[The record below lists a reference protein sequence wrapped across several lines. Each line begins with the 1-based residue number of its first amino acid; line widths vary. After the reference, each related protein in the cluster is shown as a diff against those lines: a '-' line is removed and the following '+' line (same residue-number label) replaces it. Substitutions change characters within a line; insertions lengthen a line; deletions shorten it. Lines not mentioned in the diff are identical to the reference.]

1 MDTFRRLATPKFGHT
16 ETQTHTYRER
26 KKQKHRAVCAKE
38 KKHGKR
44 MKVFANRL
52 PCAPLLP
59 TTTLSLSLSLSFQFS
74 VFTLGEHKDFFSL
87 SLSLTETLF
96 HSLTPS
102 SLSFSHLNFSIF
114 CVSRF
119 AKNEVQIFLQMPSS
133 ELSSNRI
140 LARLLFLRLPTFV
153 CVNFIVDLCYTL
165 FKHSDWLFKFLTNHN
180 AKKLGMELSYAK
192 F

>member
-1 MDTFRRLATPKFGHT
+1 MCSTF
-16 ETQTHTYRER
+16 TYY
-26 KKQKHRAVCAKE
+26 
-38 KKHGKR
+38 
-44 MKVFANRL
+44 NS
-52 PCAPLLP
+52 
-59 TTTLSLSLSLSFQFS
+59 LSLSLSLSLYRSSSLSSHQ
-74 VFTLGEHKDFFSL
+74 VNTKTFFL

>member
-1 MDTFRRLATPKFGHT
+1 MC
-16 ETQTHTYRER
+16 QREEAR
-26 KKQKHRAVCAKE
+26 KKNESFCKTVAMCST
-38 KKHGKR
+38 
-44 MKVFANRL
+44 FTYYNS
-52 PCAPLLP
+52 
-59 TTTLSLSLSLSFQFS
+59 LSLSLSLSFQFS

>member
-1 MDTFRRLATPKFGHT
+1 MCSTF
-16 ETQTHTYRER
+16 TYY
-26 KKQKHRAVCAKE
+26 
-38 KKHGKR
+38 
-44 MKVFANRL
+44 NS
-52 PCAPLLP
+52 
-59 TTTLSLSLSLSFQFS
+59 LSLSLSLSLYRSSSLSSHQ
-74 VFTLGEHKDFFSL
+74 VNTKTFFLSL